1 MALCSSSDSVS
12 GGMAVGWASTA
23 GTLGP
28 MGDNHCC
35 LIAARKETDRAA
47 WIKRCLEKKK
57 GELEF
62 CLLSHSCPFF
72 TPLHPFFLPLIPPFL
87 SVRIYKEFHNI
98 SSFTRLWFV
107 CVCVLL
113 YVYFKG
119 ILCQHFFICLVT

>member
-72 TPLHPFFLPLIPPFL
+72 TPLHPFFFAPNPSFPLRKDLQGVSQYI
-87 SVRIYKEFHNI
+87 IFHKI
-98 SSFTRLWFV
+98 VV
-107 CVCVLL
+107 CVCVCP
-113 YVYFKG
+113 
-119 ILCQHFFICLVT
+119 IICVF